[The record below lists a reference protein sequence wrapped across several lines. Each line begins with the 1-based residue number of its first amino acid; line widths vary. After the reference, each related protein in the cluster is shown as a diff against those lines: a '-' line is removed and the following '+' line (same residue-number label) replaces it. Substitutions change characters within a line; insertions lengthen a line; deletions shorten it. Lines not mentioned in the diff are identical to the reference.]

1 MDFSFFLAFIL
12 ITFSKT
18 VRILFLFILTQLINF
33 MKTVNTF
40 FSMVIDVL
48 HAKLLRESIRSTKT
62 GDRERSITNWYFISE
77 ANSPLIFK
85 EEKAFKN
92 SHRENSPSNKT
103 QRLRIVNLANWQI
116 KSTICK
122 RFLYS
127 N

>member
-1 MDFSFFLAFIL
+1 
-12 ITFSKT
+12 
-18 VRILFLFILTQLINF
+18 

-48 HAKLLRESIRSTKT
+48 HAKLLRESIRSTKS

-77 ANSPLIFK
+77 ANSPLKFK